1 MDTNKIIVYV
11 KTEHSYVDFG
21 KNVEIH
27 VTWNYEL
34 EGPLPTGKDK
44 DVIRLMKNN

>member
-1 MDTNKIIVYV
+1 MHIYIYIYIYICIHYVDTNKIIVYV

-27 VTWNYEL
+27 VT
-34 EGPLPTGKDK
+34 
-44 DVIRLMKNN
+44 